1 MKSEGNS
8 EKERYEK
15 RIKDLEEKIKKLE
28 QEVIGKKEDEEKAEE
43 SVDKGTAAGILES
56 LGKSFGLGGLL
67 KGVSKMPEFQ
77 KRLEDIDEE
86 LRTKLRETPLKRAG
100 GIDTS
105 RPTRVGTRRQP
116 ERVKKEPSPF
126 QQREADIFDEVN
138 YVLVIIEIPGADEK
152 SIKVNLDK
160 DKLTIIADKAGKKYH
175 KEITLPCIPEGE
187 ITRSYKNGIL
197 EVKIFK
203 SAK

>member
-1 MKSEGNS
+1 MNS

-15 RIKDLEEKIKKLE
+15 RIKELEEKIKKLE

-43 SVDKGTAAGILES
+43 SGDKGAAAGILES

-77 KRLEDIDEE
+77 KRLEDINEE
-86 LRTKLRETPLKRAG
+86 LRTKLKETPLKRTG
-100 GIDTS
+100 GMGHS
-105 RPTRVGTRRQP
+105 KPTRVGTRVQTGRI
-116 ERVKKEPSPF
+116 KKEPHPF

-152 SIKVNLDK
+152 SIKVNLEK

-175 KEITLPCIPEGE
+175 RDIILPCVPEGE
-187 ITRSYKNGIL
+187 TTRSYKNGIL